1 MKKQV
6 KENPMFKE
14 SKKVKKFKS
23 TGITNS
29 TEEGNEIKTFI
40 IIITIIVVL
49 IGAVYGV
56 TELLKKKDNEPE
68 SKITEGKIDYD
79 KISVGTMLNRPYD
92 EYYVMV
98 YDSSK
103 TEAVLYSTI
112 LSQYSQ
118 KEKGLKIYYCDL
130 DNKLNAPY
138 YNVNND
144 GKSNSKAKTIS
155 ELNFGELTLIKVK
168 NGKINNY
175 IEDFDKI
182 KETLK

>member
-6 KENPMFKE
+6 KENPKFKE
-14 SKKVKKFKS
+14 VKKIKNIKS
-23 TGITNS
+23 AGMNS
-29 TEEGNEIKTFI
+29 SEEGNEIKSFI

-49 IGAVYGV
+49 IGVIYGV

-79 KISVGTMLNRPYD
+79 KVSVGTLLNRPYD

-98 YDSSK
+98 YNSSD

-112 LSQYSQ
+112 LSKYAK
-118 KEKGLKIYYCDL
+118 KEKGLKIYFCDL
-130 DNKLNAPY
+130 DNKLNASY

-144 GKSNSKAKTIS
+144 GKSNPKAKSIS
-155 ELNFGELTLIKVK
+155 ELNFGDLTLIKVK
-168 NGKINNY
+168 NGKITNY
-175 IEDFDKI
+175 IEDYDKI